1 MMLRS
6 VDCNQPSYRVCF
18 AAVVS
23 CVTNAAT
30 VPTYETWGPRVQ
42 SLASG
47 ASPNAASCILFRFPS
62 DLEASCGAF

>member
-30 VPTYETWGPRVQ
+30 VPTYETWE
-42 SLASG
+42 AT
-47 ASPNAASCILFRFPS
+47 SPEPCKWCFTERNIMHPVSFPV
-62 DLEASCGAF
+62 